1 MRNLTLVAS
10 VRVWLAIASLRARFV
25 AVLVGAFGFMAL
37 PAHAD
42 DDLFGMFN
50 GLADG
55 AANSTGSWIKLAKFG
70 GVGCVVVGVI
80 LWLAKK
86 KNPQISWS
94 AVLTFIGVGCIL
106 IAIEQFI
113 KKGQSTIQLSPVSI
127 S

>member
-25 AVLVGAFGFMAL
+25 AVLVGVFSFMAL

-42 DDLFGMFN
+42 DDLFGMFDAV
-50 GLADG
+50 ADG
-55 AANSTGSWIKLAKFG
+55 AEKSTGSWIKLAKFG
-70 GVGCVVVGVI
+70 GVGCVVVGVV

-86 KNPQISWS
+86 KNPQISWT
-94 AVLTFIGVGCIL
+94 AILTFIGVGCIL